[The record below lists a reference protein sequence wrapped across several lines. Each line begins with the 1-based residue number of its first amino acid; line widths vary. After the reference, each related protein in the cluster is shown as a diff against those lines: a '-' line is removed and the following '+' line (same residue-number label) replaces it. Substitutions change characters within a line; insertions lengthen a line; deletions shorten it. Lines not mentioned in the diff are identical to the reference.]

1 MCVCACVCVCVC
13 VRVGVCVEANGRTG
27 GDNFH
32 IEKEESRELLNHLFL
47 EVKQRSFS
55 NSIEEKQ

>member
-1 MCVCACVCVCVC
+1 MCVRVCVCVCVC
-13 VRVGVCVEANGRTG
+13 VCVEANGRTG